1 MKKIMVIILTSV
13 VALNA
18 YSQVENQVDS
28 KTTKK
33 LTKAQKMEQRRIEA
47 EETAK
52 LVDWMVE
59 NRQFVLEAN
68 YLSNQ
73 YGERQIVSSN
83 INFIAVDSS
92 KITIQLA
99 SLTGIGGA
107 NGMGGVTADG
117 TISQFRVEKVG
128 KDRKGYSIR
137 IMAMTHIGSYD
148 ITFFITQGG
157 NADATITGT
166 TRGKLNYHGTLVPLA
181 VSKVYKGMTI

>member
-1 MKKIMVIILTSV
+1 MKRILVIILTGV
-13 VALNA
+13 VALSV
-18 YSQVENQVDS
+18 YSQVENQVDG

-33 LTKAQKMEQRRIEA
+33 LTKAQRMEQRRIES

-73 YGERQIVSSN
+73 YGERQIVSSR

-92 KITIQLA
+92 RITIQLA

-117 TISQFRVEKVG
+117 TISQFKIDKVG
-128 KDRKGYSIR
+128 KDKKGYSIR
-137 IMAMTHIGSYD
+137 IMAMTHIGHYD
-148 ITFFITQGG
+148 ITFFITPGA
-157 NADATITGT
+157 NADASITGN
-166 TRGKLNYHGTLVPLA
+166 TRGKLNYHGKLVPLS

>member
-1 MKKIMVIILTSV
+1 MVIILTSV
-13 VALNA
+13 VALSV

-33 LTKAQKMEQRRIEA
+33 LTKEQRLEQRRIEA

-52 LVDWMVE
+52 MVDWMVE
-59 NRQFVLEAN
+59 NKQFVLEAN

-73 YGERQIVSSN
+73 YGERQIVSSR

-92 KITIQLA
+92 RITIQLA

-128 KDRKGYSIR
+128 RDKKGYSIR

-148 ITFFITQGG
+148 ITLFITQGG
-157 NADATITGT
+157 NADASITGT
-166 TRGKLNYHGTLVPLA
+166 TRGKLNYHGTLVPLN